1 MLDTERE
8 SLMAQ
13 REIAH
18 DIFLHEGAEW
28 RRCEK
33 EALELIVSYSKPRTT
48 AIPYPTATDNQQE
61 NFRLHFEWTEKIEAI
76 KNRAQY
82 QVDVMMLYGEA
93 KEHSKMRDDAYREV
107 HRIDE
112 ILKEDS
118 ESL

>member
-18 DIFLHEGAEW
+18 DVFLHEGAEW

-33 EALELIVSYSKPRTT
+33 EALGLIVSYSQPRTT
-48 AIPYPTATDNQQE
+48 AIPYPTATDDTRE
-61 NFRLHFEWTEKIEAI
+61 NFRLHFEWVEKIEAI

-93 KEHSKMRDDAYREV
+93 KEHIKLRDDAKREV
-107 HRIDE
+107 GRIDE
-112 ILKEDS
+112 ILGDS
-118 ESL
+118 ELL

>member
-18 DIFLHEGAEW
+18 DVFLYEGVEW

-33 EALELIVSYSKPRTT
+33 EALGLIVSYSEPRVKEV
-48 AIPYPTATDNQQE
+48 PYPTATDDTRE
-61 NFRLHFEWTEKIEAI
+61 NFRLHFEWVEKIEAI

-107 HRIDE
+107 GRIDE

-118 ESL
+118 ELL